1 MSRWS
6 GLPFLILLA
15 ACARS
20 EDASVVVDT
29 NSAQAVERVR
39 TPEQDDDDVAIGEWR
54 DTLQD
59 EARAIE
65 FGPSGTAPLFS
76 LRCDERRSL
85 YLQRHGAAPAGDVPM
100 MLVSIGSETR
110 RLAVTSA
117 GGAVPMLRASLTASD
132 PLVTTLARAQ
142 TPITVRIGES
152 LPLVMPPSP
161 LIASYVAQ
169 CESGERGPPPSRSN
183 PAETGEASNEAA
195 PGNAAATTTAPT
207 TRR

>member
-1 MSRWS
+1 MSR
-6 GLPFLILLA
+6 LPALALLLLLA

-29 NSAQAVERVR
+29 NSAKAVERAR
-39 TPEQDDDDVAIGEWR
+39 TPEQEDNEVAIGEWR

-65 FGPSGTAPLFS
+65 FGPSGTAPMFS

-85 YLQRHGAAPAGDVPM
+85 YVQRHGAVPAGDLPV
-100 MLVSIGSETR
+100 MLLSVGSETR

-132 PLVTTLARAQ
+132 PMVQTLARAQ
-142 TPITVRIGES
+142 TPIIVRIGDS

-169 CESGERGPPPSRSN
+169 CESGERRPTLTARDAAAAGDAANSAA
-183 PAETGEASNEAA
+183 PANEATPA
-195 PGNAAATTTAPT
+195 PAPA